1 METFA
6 RNTLSVVVPCYNEA
20 EVIERTYARL
30 CSALG
35 SADIDYDLIFVDD
48 GSRDSTWDLLESMQ
62 RTDPR
67 VRLLRFSRNF
77 GHQRAVTAGLD
88 YAHGDG
94 VVLIDADLQDP
105 PEVIAEMV
113 ARWRAGA
120 DVVYGQRRSRE
131 GESGF
136 KLLTARVFYRL
147 INSLSDVTL
156 PVDTGDFR
164 LMDRRVVEALRQM
177 PENDR
182 YIRGMVSWVGFR
194 QEAVLYDRAKREAGE
209 SKYPLFKMLRFATDG
224 ILSFSLVPLK
234 LATWVGLASAGIAML
249 GIVYALVMKLLGLNV
264 EGWTLLFMAMAFL
277 GGIQLLCLG
286 IIGEYVGRIYFQ
298 SKQRPLYL
306 VRDAVGFEAG
316 IAPSR

>member
-1 METFA
+1 METPA
-6 RNTLSVVVPCYNEA
+6 RKTVSVVVPCYNEE

-30 CSALG
+30 RSALE
-35 SADIDYDLIFVDD
+35 AAALDFDLIFVDD
-48 GSRDSTWDLLESMQ
+48 GSRDATWRLLEGL
-62 RTDPR
+62 RRNDPR
-67 VRLLRFSRNF
+67 VKLLRFARNF

-88 YAHGDG
+88 YARGDA

-113 ARWRAGA
+113 NRWRAGA

-164 LMDRRVVEALRQM
+164 LMDRRVVDALRQM

-194 QEAVLYDRAKREAGE
+194 QEAVLYDRARREAGE

-234 LATWVGLASAGIAML
+234 LATWLGLASAGIAML
-249 GIVYALVMKLLGLNV
+249 GIIYALVMKILGLNV

-286 IIGEYVGRIYFQ
+286 IIGEYVGRTYFQ

-306 VRDAVGFEAG
+306 VRDAIGFEPTSAVTL
-316 IAPSR
+316 